1 MEKLKVGTL
10 IEDNGKL
17 GVITKVI
24 EMGTLNVDS
33 DIIKWRANYEV
44 HYADGIIS
52 IIACATISRLI
63 SEGKIKIV
71 SYPTA
76 TPLPYYPTASYEA
89 RMRVNARKQNK
100 HKDLDKSNSKRCDSP
115 GQKDE

>member
-24 EMGTLNVDS
+24 EMGTLDVGS

-44 HYADGIIS
+44 HYADGMIS
-52 IIACATISRLI
+52 IIACSTIERLVK
-63 SEGKIKIV
+63 EGKIKII
-71 SYPTA
+71 SCPT
-76 TPLPYYPTASYEA
+76 TPLPHYSSEVLREYTHMSRPKKLKKKKK
-89 RMRVNARKQNK
+89 RRKKCGKNK
-100 HKDLDKSNSKRCDSP
+100 D
-115 GQKDE
+115 